1 MVLSVWD
8 STAYFAECGYG
19 VFNLA
24 IHSFKLRK
32 YYQIAVIAAIA
43 SVFITRIPYISK
55 RKQLASLT
63 TSTDNFAV
71 SAKKKGQPEEVTAAP
86 TADD

>member
-1 MVLSVWD
+1 M
-8 STAYFAECGYG
+8 
-19 VFNLA
+19 
-24 IHSFKLRK
+24 
-32 YYQIAVIAAIA
+32 IAAIA